1 MNDIGFADDDHND
14 GTNAGNARNND
25 ITHINNAMITL
36 VIIRIAIMMKP
47 TMSMLFLVAL
57 SMLMI
62 ILRIE
67 IIMTIVTFLAWL
79 RLVDFSLLL
88 AAHSLPIRNNT
99 QSIIP
104 DMRTKPKL
112 SLFIRIS
119 RNKLI
124 LEAGNFVKS

>member
-14 GTNAGNARNND
+14 GTNEGNARNND
-25 ITHINNAMITL
+25 IDHINNAMITL

-79 RLVDFSLLL
+79 RLVDFSFVGSTLV
-88 AAHSLPIRNNT
+88 AHP
-99 QSIIP
+99 
-104 DMRTKPKL
+104 
-112 SLFIRIS
+112 
-119 RNKLI
+119 
-124 LEAGNFVKS
+124 